1 MAQISDK
8 FYIMVLVL
16 SFLLILSHTESR
28 ILTAAGGKTD
38 AVLNCTNAVGAES
51 GDTCQGVATQFNL
64 TLDEFLAVNPNI
76 NCDSMFVG
84 QWLCIAG
91 SA

>member
-28 ILTAAGGKTD
+28 ILTGGKTD
-38 AVLNCTNAVGAES
+38 AALECTNAVGAES